1 MSIPSAKYLKV
12 KAANRL
18 ETGKE
23 PQKVVLIYAAILAAA
38 ALAGNL
44 IGYFLD
50 GRISQSSGLQGMNTR
65 AMLSTANVVVTI
77 VQLLLVECLAL
88 GYCAAMLR
96 IARGQ
101 YASGSTLK
109 AGLERLGLL
118 VRTRLLEGVILTA
131 MSFALCMVVV
141 NVYMLTPFSNQLI
154 LAMLPLAEAGAL
166 TTETMLTLWSTAYQA
181 LLPVTILYLV
191 VLIPLLWYFSAV
203 YRLVNYLLI
212 DKPQLGA
219 VGALRESRRM
229 IRGNKLMLL
238 RIDLSFWWYYLLQA
252 ATKSLLYLGVILA
265 ALGVSL
271 SVSPLVYLV
280 GTLVVYLAADFA
292 VRYFFS
298 NRVAV
303 TYALFYDSLCPKE
316 AETGAVLGNIFQ
328 M

>member
-18 ETGKE
+18 KTGKE

-44 IGYFLD
+44 AGYLL
-50 GRISQSSGLQGMNTR
+50 GGQISQAVGLQGMNTR
-65 AMLSTANVVVTI
+65 AVLSTAKVVVTI
-77 VQLLLVECLAL
+77 AQLLLVEGLAL

-109 AGLERLGLL
+109 AGLERLWLL

-131 MSFALCMVVV
+131 MSFALWMVVV
-141 NVYMLTPFSNQLI
+141 NIYMLTPFSNRLV
-154 LAMLPLAEAGAL
+154 LSMMPLVEAGEL
-166 TTETMLTLWSTAYQA
+166 TTEAMLSLWSTAYQV
-181 LLPVTILYLV
+181 LLPVTVLYV
-191 VLIPLLWYFSAV
+191 VALIPLLWYFSAV
-203 YRLVNYLLI
+203 YRLVDYLLI
-212 DKPQLGA
+212 EKPQLGA
-219 VGALRESRRM
+219 LGALRESRRRM
-229 IRGNKLMLL
+229 RGSKRMLL
-238 RIDLSFWWYYLLQA
+238 RVDLSFWWYYLLQA
-252 ATKSLLYLGVILA
+252 ATALLYPGLILA
-265 ALGVSL
+265 ALGVTL
-271 SVSPLVYLV
+271 SVSPTVFLVAALV
-280 GTLVVYLAADFA
+280 IYLAADFA

>member
-18 ETGKE
+18 KTGKE

-38 ALAGNL
+38 AMAGNL
-44 IGYFLD
+44 AGYLL
-50 GRISQSSGLQGMNTR
+50 GGQISQAVGLQGMNTR
-65 AMLSTANVVVTI
+65 AVLSTAKVVVTI
-77 VQLLLVECLAL
+77 AQLLLVEGLAL

-109 AGLERLGLL
+109 AGLERLWLL

-141 NVYMLTPFSNQLI
+141 NIYLLTPFSNRLV
-154 LAMLPLAEAGAL
+154 LSKMPLVEAGEL
-166 TTETMLTLWSTAYQA
+166 TTEAMLSLWSTAYQV
-181 LLPVTILYLV
+181 LLPVTVLYV
-191 VLIPLLWYFSAV
+191 VALIPLLWYFSAV
-203 YRLVNYLLI
+203 YRLVDYLLI
-212 DKPQLGA
+212 EKPQLGA
-219 VGALRESRRM
+219 LGALRESRRRM
-229 IRGNKLMLL
+229 RGSMRMLL
-238 RIDLSFWWYYLLQA
+238 RVDLSFWWYYLLQA
-252 ATKSLLYLGVILA
+252 ATKVLYTGLILA
-265 ALGVSL
+265 ALGVTL
-271 SVSPLVYLV
+271 SVSPTVFLVAALV
-280 GTLVVYLAADFA
+280 IYLAADFA

-316 AETGAVLGNIFQ
+316 AETGPVLGNIFQ

>member
-18 ETGKE
+18 KTGKE

-44 IGYFLD
+44 AGYLLD
-50 GRISQSSGLQGMNTR
+50 GQISQAVGLQGMNTR
-65 AMLSTANVVVTI
+65 AVLSTATVVVTI
-77 VQLLLVECLAL
+77 AQLLLEEGLAL

-109 AGLERLGLL
+109 AGLERLWLL

-141 NVYMLTPFSNQLI
+141 NIYMLTPFSNRLV
-154 LAMLPLAEAGAL
+154 LSKMPLVEAGEL
-166 TTETMLTLWSTAYQA
+166 TTEAMLSLWSTAYQV
-181 LLPVTILYLV
+181 LLPVTVLYV
-191 VLIPLLWYFSAV
+191 VALIPLLWYFSAV
-203 YRLVNYLLI
+203 YRLVDYLLI
-212 DKPQLGA
+212 EKPQLGA
-219 VGALRESRRM
+219 LGALRESRRRM
-229 IRGNKLMLL
+229 RGSMRMLL
-238 RIDLSFWWYYLLQA
+238 RVDLSFWWYYLLQA
-252 ATKSLLYLGVILA
+252 ATKVLYPGLILA
-265 ALGVSL
+265 ALGVTL
-271 SVSPLVYLV
+271 SVSPTVFLVAALV
-280 GTLVVYLAADFA
+280 IYLAADFA

>member
-18 ETGKE
+18 KTGKE

-38 ALAGNL
+38 AMAGNL
-44 IGYFLD
+44 AGYLL
-50 GRISQSSGLQGMNTR
+50 GGQISQAVGLQGMNTR
-65 AMLSTANVVVTI
+65 AVLSTAKVVVTI
-77 VQLLLVECLAL
+77 AQLLLVEGLAL

-109 AGLERLGLL
+109 AGLERLWLL

-141 NVYMLTPFSNQLI
+141 NIYLLTPFSNRLV
-154 LAMLPLAEAGAL
+154 LSKMPLVEAGEL
-166 TTETMLTLWSTAYQA
+166 TTEAMLSLWSTAYQV
-181 LLPVTILYLV
+181 LLPVTVLYV
-191 VLIPLLWYFSAV
+191 VALIPLLWYFSAV
-203 YRLVNYLLI
+203 YRLVDYLLI
-212 DKPQLGA
+212 EKPQLGA
-219 VGALRESRRM
+219 LGALQESRRRM
-229 IRGNKLMLL
+229 RGSKRMLL
-238 RIDLSFWWYYLLQA
+238 RVDLSFWWYYLLQA
-252 ATKSLLYLGVILA
+252 ATKALLYPGLILA
-265 ALGVSL
+265 ALGVTL
-271 SVSPLVYLV
+271 SVSPTVFLVAALV
-280 GTLVVYLAADFA
+280 IYLAADFA

-316 AETGAVLGNIFQ
+316 TETGAVLGNIFQ

>member
-18 ETGKE
+18 KTGKE

-44 IGYFLD
+44 AGYLLD
-50 GRISQSSGLQGMNTR
+50 GQISQAVGLQGMNTR
-65 AMLSTANVVVTI
+65 AVLSTANVVVTI
-77 VQLLLVECLAL
+77 AQLLLVEGLAL

-109 AGLERLGLL
+109 AGLERLWLL

-141 NVYMLTPFSNQLI
+141 NIYMLTPFSNRL
-154 LAMLPLAEAGAL
+154 LLSMMPLVEAGEL
-166 TTETMLTLWSTAYQA
+166 TTEAMLSLWSTAYQV
-181 LLPVTILYLV
+181 LLPVTVLYV
-191 VLIPLLWYFSAV
+191 VALIPLLWYFSAV

-212 DKPQLGA
+212 EKPQLGA
-219 VGALRESRRM
+219 LGALQESRRRM
-229 IRGNKLMLL
+229 RGSKRMLL
-238 RIDLSFWWYYLLQA
+238 RVDLSFWWYYLLQA
-252 ATKSLLYLGVILA
+252 ATKALGLILA
-265 ALGVSL
+265 ALGVTL
-271 SVSPLVYLV
+271 SVSPTVFLVAALV
-280 GTLVVYLAADFA
+280 IYLAADFA
-292 VRYFFS
+292 VRYLFS

>member
-18 ETGKE
+18 KTGKE

-44 IGYFLD
+44 AGYLL
-50 GRISQSSGLQGMNTR
+50 GGQISQAVGLQGMNTR
-65 AMLSTANVVVTI
+65 AVLSTAKVVVTI
-77 VQLLLVECLAL
+77 AQLLLVEGLAL

-101 YASGSTLK
+101 YVSGSTLK
-109 AGLERLGLL
+109 AGLERLWLL

-141 NVYMLTPFSNQLI
+141 NIYLLTPFSNRLV
-154 LAMLPLAEAGAL
+154 LSKMPLVEAGEL
-166 TTETMLTLWSTAYQA
+166 TTEAMLSLWSTAYQV
-181 LLPVTILYLV
+181 LLPVTVLYV
-191 VLIPLLWYFSAV
+191 VALIPLLWYFSAV
-203 YRLVNYLLI
+203 YRLVDYLLI
-212 DKPQLGA
+212 EKPQLGA
-219 VGALRESRRM
+219 LGALHESRRRM
-229 IRGNKLMLL
+229 RGSMRMLL
-238 RIDLSFWWYYLLQA
+238 RVDLSFWWYYLLQA
-252 ATKSLLYLGVILA
+252 ATKVLYPGLILA
-265 ALGVSL
+265 ALGVTL
-271 SVSPLVYLV
+271 SVSPTVFLVAALV
-280 GTLVVYLAADFA
+280 IYLAADFA

>member
-18 ETGKE
+18 KTGKE

-44 IGYFLD
+44 AGYLLD
-50 GRISQSSGLQGMNTR
+50 GQISQAVGLQGMNTR
-65 AMLSTANVVVTI
+65 AVLSTATVVVTI
-77 VQLLLVECLAL
+77 AQLLLVEGLAL

-109 AGLERLGLL
+109 AGLERLWLL

-141 NVYMLTPFSNQLI
+141 NIYMLTPFSNRLV
-154 LAMLPLAEAGAL
+154 LSMMPLVEAGEL
-166 TTETMLTLWSTAYQA
+166 TTEAMLSLWSTAYPV
-181 LLPVTILYLV
+181 LLPVTVLYV
-191 VLIPLLWYFSAV
+191 VALIPLLWYFSAV
-203 YRLVNYLLI
+203 YRLVDYLLI
-212 DKPQLGA
+212 EKPQLGA
-219 VGALRESRRM
+219 LGALQESRRRM
-229 IRGNKLMLL
+229 RGSKRMLL
-238 RIDLSFWWYYLLQA
+238 RVDLSFWWYYLLQT
-252 ATKSLLYLGVILA
+252 ATKVLYTGLILT
-265 ALGVSL
+265 ALGVTL
-271 SVSPLVYLV
+271 SVSPTVFLVAALV
-280 GTLVVYLAADFA
+280 IYLAADFA

-303 TYALFYDSLCPKE
+303 TYALFYDSLCPKK
-316 AETGAVLGNIFQ
+316 AETGPVLGNIFQ

>member
-18 ETGKE
+18 KTGKE

-38 ALAGNL
+38 ALAGKL
-44 IGYFLD
+44 AGYLLD
-50 GRISQSSGLQGMNTR
+50 GQISQAVGLQGMNTR
-65 AMLSTANVVVTI
+65 AVLSTATVVVTI
-77 VQLLLVECLAL
+77 AQLLLVEGLAL

-109 AGLERLGLL
+109 AGLERLWLL

-141 NVYMLTPFSNQLI
+141 NIYMLTPFSNRLV
-154 LAMLPLAEAGAL
+154 LSKMPLVEAGEL
-166 TTETMLTLWSTAYQA
+166 TTEAMLSLWSTAYQV
-181 LLPVTILYLV
+181 LLPVTVLYV
-191 VLIPLLWYFSAV
+191 VALIPLLWYFSAV
-203 YRLVNYLLI
+203 YRLVDYLLI
-212 DKPQLGA
+212 EKPQLGA
-219 VGALRESRRM
+219 LGALQESRRRM
-229 IRGNKLMLL
+229 RGSMRMLL
-238 RIDLSFWWYYLLQA
+238 RVDLSFWWYYLLQA
-252 ATKSLLYLGVILA
+252 ATKALLYPGLILA
-265 ALGVSL
+265 ALGVTL
-271 SVSPLVYLV
+271 SVSPTVFLVAALV
-280 GTLVVYLAADFA
+280 IYLAADFA

-316 AETGAVLGNIFQ
+316 TETGAVLGNIFQ

>member
-18 ETGKE
+18 KTGKE

-44 IGYFLD
+44 AGYLL
-50 GRISQSSGLQGMNTR
+50 GGQISQAVGLQGMNTR
-65 AMLSTANVVVTI
+65 AVLSTAKVVVTI
-77 VQLLLVECLAL
+77 AQLLLVEGLAL

-101 YASGSTLK
+101 YVSGSTLK
-109 AGLERLGLL
+109 AGLERLWLL

-141 NVYMLTPFSNQLI
+141 NIYMLTPFSNRLV
-154 LAMLPLAEAGAL
+154 LSMMPLVEAGEL
-166 TTETMLTLWSTAYQA
+166 TTEAMLSLWSTDYQV
-181 LLPVTILYLV
+181 LLPVTVLYV
-191 VLIPLLWYFSAV
+191 VALIPLLWYFSAV
-203 YRLVNYLLI
+203 YRLVDYLLI
-212 DKPQLGA
+212 EKPQLGA
-219 VGALRESRRM
+219 LGALQESRRRM
-229 IRGNKLMLL
+229 RGSKRMLL
-238 RIDLSFWWYYLLQA
+238 RVDLSFWWYYLLQT
-252 ATKSLLYLGVILA
+252 ATKVLYTGLILA
-265 ALGVSL
+265 ALGVTL
-271 SVSPLVYLV
+271 SVSPTVFLAAALVI
-280 GTLVVYLAADFA
+280 YLAADFA

-316 AETGAVLGNIFQ
+316 AETGPVLGNIFQ

>member
-18 ETGKE
+18 KTGKE

-38 ALAGNL
+38 ALAGKL
-44 IGYFLD
+44 AGYLLD
-50 GRISQSSGLQGMNTR
+50 GQISQAVGLQGMNTR
-65 AMLSTANVVVTI
+65 AVLSTATVVVTI
-77 VQLLLVECLAL
+77 AQLLLVEGLAL

-109 AGLERLGLL
+109 AGLERLWLL

-141 NVYMLTPFSNQLI
+141 NIYMLTPFSNRLV
-154 LAMLPLAEAGAL
+154 LSMMPLVEAGEL
-166 TTETMLTLWSTAYQA
+166 TTEAMLSLWSTAYPV
-181 LLPVTILYLV
+181 LLPVTVLYV
-191 VLIPLLWYFSAV
+191 VALIPLLWYFSAV
-203 YRLVNYLLI
+203 YRLVDYLLI
-212 DKPQLGA
+212 EKPQLGA
-219 VGALRESRRM
+219 LGALQESRRRM
-229 IRGNKLMLL
+229 RGSKRMLL
-238 RIDLSFWWYYLLQA
+238 RVDLSFWWYYLLQT
-252 ATKSLLYLGVILA
+252 ATKVLYTGLILA
-265 ALGVSL
+265 ALGVTL
-271 SVSPLVYLV
+271 SVSPTVFLVAALV
-280 GTLVVYLAADFA
+280 IYLAADFA

>member
-23 PQKVVLIYAAILAAA
+23 PQRVVLIYAAILAAA

-50 GRISQSSGLQGMNTR
+50 GQISQSSGLQGMNTR

-141 NVYMLTPFSNQLI
+141 NVYMLTPFSNRLI
-154 LAMLPLAEAGAL
+154 LAMLPLAEAGTL

-219 VGALRESRRM
+219 MGALRESRRM

-252 ATKSLLYLGVILA
+252 ATKALLYLGVILA
-265 ALGVSL
+265 ALGVTL

-280 GTLVVYLAADFA
+280 GTLAIYLAADFA
-292 VRYFFS
+292 VRYFLS

-316 AETGAVLGNIFQ
+316 SGTGAVLGNIFQ

>member
-18 ETGKE
+18 KTGKE

-38 ALAGNL
+38 ALVGNL
-44 IGYFLD
+44 AGYLLD
-50 GRISQSSGLQGMNTR
+50 GQISQAVGLQGMNTR
-65 AMLSTANVVVTI
+65 AVLSTANVVVTI
-77 VQLLLVECLAL
+77 VQLLLVEGLAL

-109 AGLERLGLL
+109 AGLERLWLL

-141 NVYMLTPFSNQLI
+141 NIYMLTPFSNRLV
-154 LAMLPLAEAGAL
+154 LSMVPLVEAGELTTDAMLS
-166 TTETMLTLWSTAYQA
+166 LWSTAYQV
-181 LLPVTILYLV
+181 LLPVTILYV
-191 VLIPLLWYFSAV
+191 AALIPLLWYFSAV
-203 YRLVNYLLI
+203 YRLVDYLLI
-212 DKPQLGA
+212 EKPQLGA
-219 VGALRESRRM
+219 LGALRESRRRM
-229 IRGNKLMLL
+229 RGSKRMLL

-252 ATKSLLYLGVILA
+252 ATKALLYPGLILA
-265 ALGVSL
+265 ALGVTL
-271 SVSPLVYLV
+271 PVSPIVFLVAALV
-280 GTLVVYLAADFA
+280 IYLAADFA

-316 AETGAVLGNIFQ
+316 PETGAVLGNIFQ

>member
-18 ETGKE
+18 KTGKE

-44 IGYFLD
+44 AGYLLD
-50 GRISQSSGLQGMNTR
+50 GQISQAVGLQGMNTR
-65 AMLSTANVVVTI
+65 AVLSTANVVVTI
-77 VQLLLVECLAL
+77 AQLLLVEGLAL

-109 AGLERLGLL
+109 AGLERLWLL

>member
-18 ETGKE
+18 KTGKE

-44 IGYFLD
+44 AGYLL
-50 GRISQSSGLQGMNTR
+50 GGQTSQAVGLQGMNTR
-65 AMLSTANVVVTI
+65 AVLSTAKVVVTI
-77 VQLLLVECLAL
+77 AQLLLVEGLAL

-109 AGLERLGLL
+109 AGLERLWLL

-141 NVYMLTPFSNQLI
+141 NIYLLTPFSNRLV
-154 LAMLPLAEAGAL
+154 LSKMPLVEAGEL
-166 TTETMLTLWSTAYQA
+166 TTEAMLSLWSTAYQV
-181 LLPVTILYLV
+181 LLPVTVLYV
-191 VLIPLLWYFSAV
+191 VALIPLLWYFSAV
-203 YRLVNYLLI
+203 YRLVDYLLI
-212 DKPQLGA
+212 EKPQLGA
-219 VGALRESRRM
+219 LGALQESRRRM
-229 IRGNKLMLL
+229 RGSMRMLL
-238 RIDLSFWWYYLLQA
+238 RVDLSFWWYYLLQA
-252 ATKSLLYLGVILA
+252 ATKVLYPGLILA
-265 ALGVSL
+265 ALGVTL
-271 SVSPLVYLV
+271 SVSPTVFLVAALV
-280 GTLVVYLAADFA
+280 IYLAADFA

>member
-18 ETGKE
+18 KTGKE

-38 ALAGNL
+38 AMAGNL
-44 IGYFLD
+44 AGYLL
-50 GRISQSSGLQGMNTR
+50 GGQISQAVGLQGMNTR
-65 AMLSTANVVVTI
+65 AVLSTAKVVVTI
-77 VQLLLVECLAL
+77 AQLLLVEGLAL

-109 AGLERLGLL
+109 AGLERLWLL

-141 NVYMLTPFSNQLI
+141 NIYLLTPFSNRLV
-154 LAMLPLAEAGAL
+154 LSKMPLVEAGEL
-166 TTETMLTLWSTAYQA
+166 TTEAMLSLWSTAYQV
-181 LLPVTILYLV
+181 LLPVTVLYV
-191 VLIPLLWYFSAV
+191 VALIPLLWYFSAV
-203 YRLVNYLLI
+203 YRLVDYLLI
-212 DKPQLGA
+212 EKPQLGA
-219 VGALRESRRM
+219 LGALQESRRRM
-229 IRGNKLMLL
+229 RGSMRMLL
-238 RIDLSFWWYYLLQA
+238 RVDLSFWWYYLLQA
-252 ATKSLLYLGVILA
+252 ATKVLYTGLILA
-265 ALGVSL
+265 ALGVTL
-271 SVSPLVYLV
+271 SVSPTVFLVAALV
-280 GTLVVYLAADFA
+280 IYLAADFA

-316 AETGAVLGNIFQ
+316 AETGPVLGNIFQ

>member
-18 ETGKE
+18 KTGKE

-44 IGYFLD
+44 AGYLLD
-50 GRISQSSGLQGMNTR
+50 GQISQAVGLQGMNTR
-65 AMLSTANVVVTI
+65 AVLSTANVVVTI
-77 VQLLLVECLAL
+77 AQLLLVEGLAL

-109 AGLERLGLL
+109 AGLERLWLL

-141 NVYMLTPFSNQLI
+141 NIYMLTPFSNRLV
-154 LAMLPLAEAGAL
+154 LSMMPLAEAGEL
-166 TTETMLTLWSTAYQA
+166 TTEAMLSLWSTAYQV
-181 LLPVTILYLV
+181 LLPVTVLYV
-191 VLIPLLWYFSAV
+191 VALIPLLWYFSAV

-212 DKPQLGA
+212 EKPQLGA
-219 VGALRESRRM
+219 LGALRESRRRM
-229 IRGNKLMLL
+229 RGSKRMLL
-238 RIDLSFWWYYLLQA
+238 RVDLSFWWYYLLQA
-252 ATKSLLYLGVILA
+252 ATTLLYPGLILA
-265 ALGVSL
+265 ALDVTL
-271 SVSPLVYLV
+271 SVSPTVFLVAALV
-280 GTLVVYLAADFA
+280 IYLAADFA

>member
-18 ETGKE
+18 KTGKE

-44 IGYFLD
+44 AGYLL
-50 GRISQSSGLQGMNTR
+50 GGQISQAVGLQGMNTR
-65 AMLSTANVVVTI
+65 AVLSTATVVVTI
-77 VQLLLVECLAL
+77 AQLLLVEGLAL

-109 AGLERLGLL
+109 AGLERLWLL

-141 NVYMLTPFSNQLI
+141 NIYMLTPFSNRLV
-154 LAMLPLAEAGAL
+154 LSMMPLVEAGEL
-166 TTETMLTLWSTAYQA
+166 TTEAMLSLWSTAYPV
-181 LLPVTILYLV
+181 LLPVTVLYV
-191 VLIPLLWYFSAV
+191 VALIPLLWYFSAV
-203 YRLVNYLLI
+203 YRLVDYLLI
-212 DKPQLGA
+212 EKPQLGA
-219 VGALRESRRM
+219 LGALRESRRRM
-229 IRGNKLMLL
+229 RGSKRMLL
-238 RIDLSFWWYYLLQA
+238 RVDLSFWWYYLLQA
-252 ATKSLLYLGVILA
+252 ATKVLYTGLILA
-265 ALGVSL
+265 ALGVTL
-271 SVSPLVYLV
+271 SVSPTVFLVAALV
-280 GTLVVYLAADFA
+280 IYLAADFA

-316 AETGAVLGNIFQ
+316 AETGPVLGNIFQ